1 MSRLNIAVFDN
12 FVVFDVETIKYLS
25 PQKSSNGPYVWYIYA
40 IGAKKYDRARSA
52 ISYSKT

>member
-25 PQKSSNGPYVWYIYA
+25 PQKSSNEPYVWYIYA
-40 IGAKKYDRARSA
+40 IGAKKYDRAKSA